1 MNNPVKILY
10 IMGVSGCGK
19 STVGKILA
27 GRLDLPFFD
36 GDDYH
41 PENNISKMRAGIPL
55 NDSDRKGWLEN
66 LNNLASE
73 NIETGAVIACSALKK
88 SYREIL
94 TCGLID
100 HCAFIYLKGS
110 FEEISDRI
118 NKRRNHFMP
127 PKLLQSQ
134 FNTLEEPEEGITV
147 PIGGTPEE
155 IADEIMSLL
164 NSVR

>member
-1 MNNPVKILY
+1 MNNSVKILY

-55 NDSDRKGWLEN
+55 DDSDRKGWLEN

-94 TCGLID
+94 VRDLWNNYT
-100 HCAFIYLKGS
+100 FIYLKGS
-110 FEEISDRI
+110 FEEIAGRL
-118 NKRRNHFMP
+118 NKRSNHFMP

-147 PIGGTPEE
+147 PIGRTPEE
-155 IADEIMSLL
+155 IVSEILTFL
-164 NSVR
+164 NSEH